1 MAHILLVDDD
11 PVLSSLLARLVRRLG
26 HTVAVAGNG
35 AEGLAL
41 ASAQPFDLIITDV
54 MMPDQDGYELTRVLR
69 ALPATRET
77 RILIFTSRLQGPD
90 ADLALAAG
98 ADSYVMKTVNLDR
111 LNVIIAEVLADR
123 PTHSLISPNRRSDES
138 L

>member
-1 MAHILLVDDD
+1 VAHILLVDDD

-54 MMPDQDGYELTRVLR
+54 MMPDQDGYELTRALR
-69 ALPATRET
+69 ALLATRET

-123 PTHSLISPNRRSDES
+123 PTHSLISSNRRSDES

>member
-26 HTVAVAGNG
+26 HTLVLAGSG
-35 AEGLAL
+35 AEALAL
-41 ASAQPFDLIITDV
+41 AAAQPFDLIITDV
-54 MMPDQDGYELTRVLR
+54 MMPDQDGYELTRALR
-69 ALPATRET
+69 AQPATRET

-98 ADSYVMKTVNLDR
+98 ADAYVMKTVNLDR
-111 LNVIIAEVLADR
+111 LNAAITQLLDAGRTDPGALASAA
-123 PTHSLISPNRRSDES
+123 P
-138 L
+138 

>member
-54 MMPDQDGYELTRVLR
+54 MMPDQDGYELTRALR

-111 LNVIIAEVLADR
+111 LNVIITQLLGTQRTGSAASASSA
-123 PTHSLISPNRRSDES
+123 P
-138 L
+138 

>member
-26 HTVAVAGNG
+26 HTIVLAGSG

-41 ASAQPFDLIITDV
+41 AAAQPFDLIITDV
-54 MMPDQDGYELTRVLR
+54 MMPDLDGYELTHALR
-69 ALPATRET
+69 AQPATRET

-98 ADSYVMKTVNLDR
+98 ADGYVMKTVNLDR
-111 LNVIIAEVLADR
+111 LNAAITQLLDA
-123 PTHSLISPNRRSDES
+123 RRTDPVAPASAAP
-138 L
+138 